1 MSFTIKG
8 AAGSGP
14 SATSGQRPPSRN
26 VNRDSQEGP
35 LMKRSDSTRSM
46 VDPAVADQKATK
58 DNIKVA
64 IRIRPL
70 SEKEHTRGDTA
81 VWATDGTGGVGMYS
95 SRSSTL
101 NIKYAYDLVFDTA
114 TTNAQVFDHVGRPT
128 IEPVT
133 QGISGTLFAYGVTS
147 SGKTHT
153 MMGTAA
159 DPGLVPRAIQELF
172 TYINQATDRCVR
184 QTAAAL

>member
-114 TTNAQVFDHVGRPT
+114 TTNAQVRAAGA
-128 IEPVT
+128 
-133 QGISGTLFAYGVTS
+133 GIVAANS
-147 SGKTHT
+147 SY
-153 MMGTAA
+153 A
-159 DPGLVPRAIQELF
+159 R
-172 TYINQATDRCVR
+172 NQADMQHFCSSTCRPP
-184 QTAAAL
+184 AEA